1 MYTRTTLVE
10 LRDRR
15 LLIDGVPRLVLSGE
29 IHYFRTDPKD
39 WEDRIIKLKEVGCN
53 AVASYIP
60 WCVHEQDPGVFE
72 VQQIADYI
80 DLCHKHKLWFIARPG
95 PFVMA
100 EMKHEGIPGWVYEK
114 HKDAILVSF
123 KDEKSNTATLDFL
136 NPGYLDAVQKWYG
149 AVMPILAERL
159 QPKGGPVIAVQLDNE
174 VGMLHWVTNQP
185 DLSDDTLCDFAQWIQ
200 EKYGH
205 HRYPFDMND
214 PFKRRQA
221 IRHPTQT
228 VGPLL
233 QHDLADFERQRFA
246 KYFTTLRGYAEQ
258 FGVKGVPFIINI
270 HGTGGGRSTMY
281 PIGISQLY
289 QAYSQDANYL
299 PGSDHY
305 LGEITRQNAQDMY
318 FLNAFTAATTRP
330 GQPIGGTEFEVG
342 TGDYGEIGSVR
353 MSGAAADFKI
363 RMSIAQE
370 NRLLNYY
377 LLAGGHNP
385 HFRHQPHD
393 GNGRVATTGERHGFA
408 APIGPEGVLDPTYFA
423 LKDTNR
429 TLLAV
434 EDKLANMV
442 EEHDDLALAFVPDY
456 YRTNVKIDGPGREIT
471 QHLEQVRE
479 GLENL
484 TRSLLFLGFRFPA
497 INIQDR
503 PITSSALVFAS
514 CRHLSATLQ
523 HKLADWVK
531 AGGRLLLLG
540 DLPYL
545 DMEGKPCTI
554 LADAIGVKALG
565 FVEGRDGYSPAVRVT
580 DEPEISA
587 WHMHTVEAPH
597 AEVFAR
603 VVDTKAAVG
612 WQQNL
617 GKGAVVMMGMNYP
630 LHERFWRGL
639 YKRIGCEPSIR
650 HDDPL
655 LGVLTLSTSNQAG
668 ERFLHVINLDSETRH
683 LRITE
688 HGKPMFDGARVR
700 ISGRKA
706 KLLPLDCHYGPVK
719 IIFSTAE
726 IRDVGTNEVTFKPTE
741 FPELVLVRGVKNH
754 NASASEVIAA
764 GQLLT
769 QPPGAALRIQW

>member
-1 MYTRTTLVE
+1 M
-10 LRDRR
+10 
-15 LLIDGVPRLVLSGE
+15 
-29 IHYFRTDPKD
+29 
-39 WEDRIIKLKEVGCN
+39 
-53 AVASYIP
+53 
-60 WCVHEQDPGVFE
+60 
-72 VQQIADYI
+72 
-80 DLCHKHKLWFIARPG
+80 
-95 PFVMA
+95 
-100 EMKHEGIPGWVYEK
+100 
-114 HKDAILVSF
+114 
-123 KDEKSNTATLDFL
+123 
-136 NPGYLDAVQKWYG
+136 
-149 AVMPILAERL
+149 
-159 QPKGGPVIAVQLDNE
+159 
-174 VGMLHWVTNQP
+174 
-185 DLSDDTLCDFAQWIQ
+185 
-200 EKYGH
+200 
-205 HRYPFDMND
+205 
-214 PFKRRQA
+214 
-221 IRHPTQT
+221 
-228 VGPLL
+228 
-233 QHDLADFERQRFA
+233 
-246 KYFTTLRGYAEQ
+246 
-258 FGVKGVPFIINI
+258 
-270 HGTGGGRSTMY
+270 
-281 PIGISQLY
+281 
-289 QAYSQDANYL
+289 
-299 PGSDHY
+299 
-305 LGEITRQNAQDMY
+305 
-318 FLNAFTAATTRP
+318 AFTAATTRP

-769 QPPGAALRIQW
+769 HPPGAALRIQW